1 MKNNNY
7 SSVMDKNN
15 TKEEIDLVGLLK
27 LIWESKRI
35 IITTTSVFSIAAVI
49 FSLTLT
55 NIYESKALLSPV
67 NESIGSN
74 QPMDN
79 VAGLANLAGINISNA
94 GNSNSLK
101 AIKKAETISFFIDN
115 ILPNIFLPDLMAV
128 KSWDAETNTIF
139 YDPDKFDNV
148 SQIFLETP
156 SAQESY
162 KEFKDIFQLSHDI
175 TTGFV
180 TVSIKH
186 PSPFIS
192 QQWTDLIVNQI
203 NEFFRVNDK
212 REAQAAMDFLNAQ
225 MAQTSYNEIKLV
237 IAQLLKNRMQQLTL
251 IEANDFYIFSYL
263 DPPMVMEEKIEP
275 NRLSIAILGA
285 IFGLMLGILYV
296 ITREF
301 FITKK
306 DL

>member
-7 SSVMDKNN
+7 SDVMDKNN

-35 IITTTSVFSIAAVI
+35 IIATTAVFSIVAVI
-49 FSLTLT
+49 YSFSLP

-67 NESIGSN
+67 NEDMGSN
-74 QPMDN
+74 QSMGN

-94 GNSNSLK
+94 ANSNSIK
-101 AIKKAETISFFIDN
+101 AIKKAETISFFKDN

-139 YDPDKFDNV
+139 YDTDNFDNE
-148 SQIFLETP
+148 SQSFIQTP

-162 KEFKDIFQLSHDI
+162 KEFKDIFQLSQNYD
-175 TTGFV
+175 TGFV

-186 PSPFIS
+186 QSPFIS
-192 QQWTDLIVNQI
+192 QEWTDLIVNQI
-203 NEFFRVNDK
+203 NEFFRIKDK

-237 IAQLLKNRMQQLTL
+237 IAQLLKNRMQQLAL

-275 NRLSIAILGA
+275 NRASIFILGA
-285 IFGLMLGILYV
+285 IFGGMLGILYV
-296 ITREF
+296 IIREF
-301 FITKK
+301 FSTKK
-306 DL
+306 D